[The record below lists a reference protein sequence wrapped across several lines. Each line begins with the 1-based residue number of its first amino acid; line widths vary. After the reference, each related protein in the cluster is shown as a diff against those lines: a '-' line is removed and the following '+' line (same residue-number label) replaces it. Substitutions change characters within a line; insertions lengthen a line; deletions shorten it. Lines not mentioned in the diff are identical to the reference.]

1 MDIANASEI
10 AIIAAI
16 VAAATQFVKSQTSI
30 KSAYLPYLAL
40 GIGVT
45 AGLASVAITH
55 DTNYLAGAV
64 QGAVTAMGT
73 SWAVDAVKPAA
84 KAVATKVTD
93 AKQAKADA
101 EQAQFDAAVAKAVE
115 AKLANTPASDAT
127 PTPAPADGG
136 DSSAAQ
142 V

>member
-1 MDIANASEI
+1 
-10 AIIAAI
+10 I

-30 KSAYLPYLAL
+30 KSAYLPYLAV
-40 GIGVT
+40 GIGVA

-115 AKLANTPASDAT
+115 AKLVAAMPTQATPTSDAA